1 MRDGIAHEMPRRKRG
16 KQKAEPE
23 PAGVFNLLD
32 EDALYSVLAS
42 LDVPSL
48 RNIKACDSRLCAAGR
63 AVLCGPLHATRRTL
77 ALRQD
82 EVARVQKKPRGAVKA
97 WLTHDGYDLELM
109 VERRG
114 HVTPDTRSQPRELPI
129 VKWLMGETDGTRRVE
144 DMVGIQDWDDLYLM
158 TAIFCVMDGWIKE
171 AHTGSD
177 LNDSD
182 DEEDWDKT
190 ELFERFFR
198 MMSLWDEENIQKKSR
213 RLLLELDDTFSLL
226 DGLFRIQT
234 DEFDVDNPPLE
245 VGLNF
250 LVHKLDANKALVVET
265 LHAAMQQYGSFDHN
279 GLWDNRILIRM
290 LPCEVRLFNAVNRVE
305 RLEYIGLLD
314 AAINVTD
321 ALQAMLDVQVHTAF
335 EIGKVLR
342 LWADN
347 TCTVAPQEF
356 VDALV
361 SFAFDFGKRC
371 LEDAS
376 ERVDVLEGF
385 KERPRKNEKA
395 MLIKLT
401 ARDSPR
407 NREALARTLLDDLDK
422 AADHMTAGSKARGEE
437 VASAAGAWSSYPN
450 GKKIVHRAPPPRVDN
465 GEDSESVFDNR
476 EDSDSESV

>member
-1 MRDGIAHEMPRRKRG
+1 MTRRKRG

-23 PAGVFNLLD
+23 PVFLDVFGLLD

-48 RNIKACDSRLCAAGR
+48 RNIKACDSRLRAAGR

-82 EVARVQKKPRGAVKA
+82 EVANVQKKPRGAVKA
-97 WLTHDGYDLELM
+97 WLHYDGYELELM

-114 HVTPDTRSQPRELPI
+114 GHVAPDTRSQPRELPI
-129 VKWLMGETDGTRRVE
+129 VKWLMGETDGTRSVE
-144 DMVGIQDWDDLYLM
+144 DMVGIQDWDDEHLM
-158 TAIFCVMDGWIKE
+158 TAIFCVWDGWIKE
-171 AHTGSD
+171 ATGSD
-177 LNDSD
+177 LNDDSD
-182 DEEDWDKT
+182 DDEDWDKT
-190 ELFERFFR
+190 EFFERFFR
-198 MMSLWDEENIQKKSR
+198 MMSLWDEENIQKESR
-213 RLLLELDDTFSLL
+213 RVLLELDDTFNLL
-226 DGLFRIQT
+226 DGLFKIQT
-234 DEFDVDNPPLE
+234 HEFDVDNPPLE

-250 LVHKLDANKALVVET
+250 LVDKLDANKALVVST
-265 LHAAMQQYGSFDHN
+265 LHAAMQQYGSFDQH

-290 LPCEVRLFNAVNRVE
+290 LPCVVRLFNAVNRVE

-371 LEDAS
+371 LEDS

-401 ARDSPR
+401 ARDSAR
-407 NREALARTLLDDLDK
+407 NREALARTLLDDMDK

-437 VASAAGAWSSYPN
+437 VASAAGVWNSYPN

>member
-1 MRDGIAHEMPRRKRG
+1 MPRRKRG

-82 EVARVQKKPRGAVKA
+82 EVANVENKPRGAVKA
-97 WLTHDGYDLELM
+97 WLTHYNCDLELM
-109 VERRG
+109 VERRGG

-129 VKWLMGETDGTRRVE
+129 VKWLMGEADGGRRVE
-144 DMVGIQDWDDLYLM
+144 DMVGIQDWDMDHLT
-158 TAIFCVMDGWIKE
+158 TAISCVLDGWYFVDNGPI
-171 AHTGSD
+171 
-177 LNDSD
+177 DSD
-182 DEEDWDKT
+182 DSDEDEGTAYADY
-190 ELFERFFR
+190 FDHVFN
-198 MMSLWDEENIQKKSR
+198 MISLWDEDNIQKKSR

-226 DGLFRIQT
+226 DGLFQIQT
-234 DEFDVDNPPLE
+234 HEFDVDNPPLE
-245 VGLNF
+245 IGLNF
-250 LVHKLDANKALVVET
+250 LVDKLDANKALVVET
-265 LHAAMQQYGSFDHN
+265 LHAAMQQYGSFDQH

-290 LPCEVRLFNAVNRVE
+290 LPCVVRLFNAVNRVE

-321 ALQAMLDVQVHTAF
+321 ALQAMLDVQEHTAF

-371 LEDAS
+371 LEDS

-401 ARDSPR
+401 ARDSAR
-407 NREALARTLLDDLDK
+407 NREALARTLLDDMDK

-437 VASAAGAWSSYPN
+437 VASAAGVWNSYSN

-465 GEDSESVFDNR
+465 GEDSESVFDYDNG